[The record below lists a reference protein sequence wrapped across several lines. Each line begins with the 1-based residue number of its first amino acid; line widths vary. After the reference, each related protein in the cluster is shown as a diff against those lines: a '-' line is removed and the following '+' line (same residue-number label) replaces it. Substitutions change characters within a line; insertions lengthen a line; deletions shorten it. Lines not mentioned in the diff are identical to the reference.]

1 MIRASLPRRWS
12 PQFVLLGAVSLA
24 YLNAFWGQFQFDD
37 YNVIVDNR
45 LVHSWAAWAGD
56 LSQGI
61 RPLLKASYTLNWNSG
76 LGLFGFHL
84 VNLLIHAANV
94 LLVYVLSRRFL
105 SRGDVLRSDLAS
117 RAALLTALLF
127 AVHPVQTEAVIYIS
141 GRSASLMTLCYLG
154 SLLAYVRGVETGRGL
169 WLYGLSPLLFLCGLA
184 TKEVAI
190 TLPAALLLW
199 ELVGPAERLPWRTIF
214 RRQAVHWA
222 LLGVGLAVLLL
233 HPRYEWLLTFSLG
246 VRSLGDNLLTQVHGV
261 TYLLSRLVWVH
272 RLNIDPDL
280 PILAQW
286 TIGLAMEAG
295 GLALLLALGLANLR
309 RRPWLTFG
317 ILWLFLHLL
326 PTNSI
331 LPRLDVANERQLYLP
346 GWGVFLLAGVLLVKL
361 RECAI
366 PSPPPVPGS
375 GLFGLE
381 WSTAGKV
388 LTVGLVVLLGTMTVA
403 RNEVYRSEI
412 ALWEDTAAK
421 SPHKARVYN
430 NLGYAYYLASRHAEA
445 RGAYETALRLDP
457 RFELAGNNLLS
468 LDAKAMALV
477 RPALA
482 NP

>member
-1 MIRASLPRRWS
+1 MSRASQLRRWS
-12 PQFVLLGAVSLA
+12 PQFILLGAVGLA
-24 YLNAFWGQFQFDD
+24 YLNAFQGAFQFDD

-56 LSQGI
+56 LPQGI
-61 RPLLKASYTLNWNSG
+61 RPLLKASYTLNWTSG

-94 LLVYVLSRRFL
+94 LLVFSLSKRFL
-105 SRGDVLRSDLAS
+105 EGSGSLRSDLAT

-127 AVHPVQTEAVIYIS
+127 ALHPIQTEAVTYIS
-141 GRSASLMTLCYLG
+141 GRSTSLMTLCYLG

-184 TKEVAI
+184 TKEVAV

-199 ELVGPAERLPWRTIF
+199 ELVGPAVRPPWRTILQ
-214 RRQAVHWA
+214 RQAVHWT
-222 LLGVGLAVLLL
+222 LLGVSFAVLLL
-233 HPRYEWLLTFSLG
+233 HSRYEWLLTFSLG
-246 VRSLGDNLLTQVHGV
+246 VRTLGDNLLTQVHGI

-280 PILAQW
+280 PVITQW
-286 TIGLAMEAG
+286 TGRLAMEAG

-309 RRPWLTFG
+309 RRPWLAFG

-346 GWGVFLLAGVLLVKL
+346 GWGIFLGIGVLLVKL
-361 RECAI
+361 RERAI
-366 PSPPPVPGS
+366 PSPSPVPGP
-375 GLFGLE
+375 GLFE
-381 WSTAGKV
+381 FERSMAGPV
-388 LTVGLVVLLGTMTVA
+388 LTVGLVVLLGVMTVA
-403 RNEVYRSEI
+403 RNQVYRSEI

-421 SPHKARVYN
+421 SPQKARVYN
-430 NLGYAYYLASRHAEA
+430 NLGYAYYLAGRHAKA
-445 RGAYETALRLDP
+445 REAYETALRLDP

-477 RPALA
+477 QPALA